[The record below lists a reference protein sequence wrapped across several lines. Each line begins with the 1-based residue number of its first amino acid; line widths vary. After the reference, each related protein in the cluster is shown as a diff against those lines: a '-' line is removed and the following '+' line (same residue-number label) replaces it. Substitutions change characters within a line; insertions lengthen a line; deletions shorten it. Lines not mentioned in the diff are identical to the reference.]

1 MKRRVILA
9 LALFAPFAFAQEDKK
24 EEKKEAEPAKAA
36 ETAKVS
42 DIKIKIVTTK
52 GDVEATIFASKVP
65 VTSANFLNLAKRGY
79 YNGIAFHR
87 VIENFM
93 VQGGDPTESGR
104 GGPGYKFADEFDKS
118 LRHNKAGIF
127 SMANAG
133 PGTNGSQFFIT
144 MAPTPFLDDRHSVFG
159 EVTKGQ
165 DVVGKIVGKVNTGE
179 PGVKADGKGDK
190 IEKIEI
196 LDSTDALFA
205 AQKANIEKWDAA
217 LKSVGK

>member
-1 MKRRVILA
+1 MKRRLILA
-9 LALFAPFAFAQEDKK
+9 LALFAPFAFAQEEAKK
-24 EEKKEAEPAKAA
+24 EETKPAEAAKT
-36 ETAKVS
+36 EEVK
-42 DIKIKIVTTK
+42 DIKIKMVTTK
-52 GDVEATIFASKVP
+52 GDIEATIFASKVP
-65 VTSANFLNLAKRGY
+65 VTAANFLSLAKRGY

-104 GGPGYKFADEFDKS
+104 GGPGYKFADEFHADLKHS
-118 LRHNKAGIF
+118 KPGIF

-144 MAPTPFLDDRHSVFG
+144 MAPTPFLDNRHSVFG

-165 DVVGKIVGKVNTGE
+165 DVVNKLLGKVNTGE
-179 PGVKADGKGDK
+179 PGGKVDPAGKGDK

-205 AQKANIEKWDAA
+205 AQKAKIDDWDAK
-217 LKSVGK
+217 LKAAGK